1 MGEMGKMLTPPSD
14 WGPEQNANTS
24 VRLGGEWQNAANV
37 VIIVVVV
44 VYYYIIIL
52 LYYYIIIILYY

>member
-1 MGEMGKMLTPPSD
+1 MGKMLTPPSD

-37 VIIVVVV
+37 VIVVVV

-52 LYYYIIIILYY
+52 LYYYIIILL